1 MPDTSGRMKDHAPAE
16 NSAATSGVRSA
27 VRSEVRDDVL
37 YVTLDAPPVNVMT
50 GAMMGELSDVLERGN
65 SDATLKAIA
74 LDAVGKAFC
83 AGADVGEHRPEQAP
97 AMIAGFSRLFRVL
110 GASELPVVMSVD
122 GAALGAGF
130 ELALMADILVAS
142 ERATFG
148 QPEIRLGFFAPVGVA
163 WLAARVGVA
172 RAVEITSTGRTYT
185 AGEMHAMGLVSRLVP
200 PDRLSDEREQILGD
214 LRRASPVVMRMN
226 VRLTRALAGRP
237 FEEARV
243 EAERVFLGELMAT
256 DDVREGIASFYEK
269 RRPVWQ
275 NR

>member
-1 MPDTSGRMKDHAPAE
+1 MDDPRSP
-16 NSAATSGVRSA
+16 VRSA
-27 VRSEVRDDVL
+27 VRDDVL

-50 GAMMGELSDVLERGN
+50 AAVMDALSDALARGN
-65 SDATLKAIA
+65 ADPSLKAIA
-74 LDAVGKAFC
+74 LDAEGKAFC

-97 AMIAGFSRLFRVL
+97 VMIAGFSRLFRVL

-142 ERATFG
+142 DRATFG

-172 RAVEITSTGRTYT
+172 RAVEITSTGRSYT
-185 AGEMHAMGLVSRLVP
+185 AAEMHAMGLVSRLVA
-200 PDRLSDEREQILGD
+200 PDRLADERETILGD
-214 LRRASPVVMRMN
+214 LRRASALVMRMN

-237 FEEARV
+237 FEEARL
-243 EAERVFLGELMAT
+243 EAEQVFLSELMET

-269 RRPVWQ
+269 RRPVWR